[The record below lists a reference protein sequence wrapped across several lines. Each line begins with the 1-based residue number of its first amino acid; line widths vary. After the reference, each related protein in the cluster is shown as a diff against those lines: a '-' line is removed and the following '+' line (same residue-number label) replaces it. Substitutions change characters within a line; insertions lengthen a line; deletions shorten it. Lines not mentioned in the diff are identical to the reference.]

1 MIKNDKNSNINYEN
15 ENIDNQNID
24 IELKTSIK

>member
-24 IELKTSIK
+24 IEVKTSIK